1 MTKLLSFKKLE
12 NMFCNKKI
20 KINSIKKDLLNM
32 NSVDPIINWSPF
44 KSRSS
49 FFTYLKTED

>member
-32 NSVDPIINWSPF
+32 NSVDPIIN
-44 KSRSS
+44 
-49 FFTYLKTED
+49 